1 MIPRPQ
7 PRGRFYSLSPRNGKL
22 TVESFLLAPTVLQ
35 GIDLITLVLERAVP
49 LLRRTAAIRLLE
61 PPAASADHPDAVVEP
76 APHRTTDPA
85 LTWVRAKIGEIAANL
100 NAPDA

>member
-35 GIDLITLVLERAVP
+35 GIDLITLVLE
-49 LLRRTAAIRLLE
+49 
-61 PPAASADHPDAVVEP
+61 SDHPDAVVEP
-76 APHRTTDPA
+76 GPGI
-85 LTWVRAKIGEIAANL
+85 LVELRAETEI
-100 NAPDA
+100 